1 MSDALSDSFEAS
13 VLNYL
18 FTTNTPSP
26 ARPTSWYV
34 GLFASGNEPT
44 DSSGGT
50 EVSGYNYS
58 RVGSVAFSV
67 SGTSPTTASND
78 ATLTFP
84 TASGSWGT
92 ITACAIFDASSGGNL
107 IAYSTLS
114 NSKAISANDILQIS
128 AGQLSCTLT

>member
-1 MSDALSDSFEAS
+1 MSDALTDAFEAS

-50 EVSGYNYS
+50 EVSGNNYS
-58 RVGSVAFSV
+58 RVSATFSV
-67 SGTSPTTASND
+67 SGTSPTTASNT

-92 ITACAIFDASSGGNL
+92 ITACAIFDSNSGGNL